1 MKATSAH
8 DVTLTLGDTDTDVMW
23 GDASESAK
31 KSVVLQRIML
41 SQPPSEVSV
50 YDVSSPNAVVV
61 R

>member
-1 MKATSAH
+1 
-8 DVTLTLGDTDTDVMW
+8 MW